1 MASFGVGSHSREWI
15 FCGAYAFARPVG
27 IAVWFAKY
35 SAVLLPVLW
44 ISYVAI
50 LIAIKLPELYEKNPW
65 FRRGCDWLINRFR
78 RGRHGS

>member
-1 MASFGVGSHSREWI
+1 MPQRTLRMNNDGLHLTVSAGT
-15 FCGAYAFARPVG
+15 G

-44 ISYVAI
+44 IAYVSI

-65 FRRGCDWLINRFR
+65 FRRGCDWLVNRFR
-78 RGRHGS
+78 RSRHGS